1 MKRNTCCSYCGAA
14 FAADAPWPRTCAACR
29 NISYANPIPVAVC
42 LLPVDNG
49 LLVVRRGI
57 EPQRGKLAL
66 PGGYIDLTETWQEA
80 CARELREETQIEI
93 APAEVTLYRAH
104 SVRGAQLL
112 VFGLAKPRRTKELP
126 PFVPSNEA
134 LERAL
139 ITAPTELAF
148 SFHTLVAS
156 DWFDA
161 RPSKRS
167 AGRPPPSE
175 SPT

>member
-1 MKRNTCCSYCGAA
+1 MKRNSCCSYCGAA
-14 FAADAPWPRTCAACR
+14 FAVEAPWPRTCAACH
-29 NISYANPIPVAVC
+29 NISYVNPIPVAVC

-93 APAEVTLYRAH
+93 APADVTLYQAH

-112 VFGLAKPRRTKELP
+112 VFGLAQPRRSTELP
-126 PFVPSNEA
+126 PFVRSEEA
-134 LERAL
+134 TERTV
-139 ITAPTELAF
+139 ISTPTELAF
-148 SFHTLVAS
+148 GFHTQVAN
-156 DWFDA
+156 DWLCS
-161 RPSKRS
+161 RR
-167 AGRPPPSE
+167 
-175 SPT
+175 